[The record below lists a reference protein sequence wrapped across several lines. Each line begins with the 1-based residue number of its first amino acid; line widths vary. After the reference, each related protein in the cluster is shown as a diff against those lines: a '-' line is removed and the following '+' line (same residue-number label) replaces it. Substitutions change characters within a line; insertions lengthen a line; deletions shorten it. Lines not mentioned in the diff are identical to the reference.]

1 MSSNLS
7 LSSFSHSSLKLYGAQ
22 QNSPADTSPKITGL
36 FDDVQLSPS
45 MGGFEFELSE
55 LDIEQISPPPLEK
68 KDLSFDFDEDIFL
81 STSFEDLCLR
91 FSMQETDLGPLRERF
106 TRFDSAVALYN
117 DFDGQKTSVWRI
129 NEVFQEVF
137 TKLQAGEGFE
147 GHLGAF
153 FVARI
158 GQLTQSSLISKKEA
172 SYLTTLAKQYVS
184 RPQDLGPSEYEQP
197 QGSSLNFAQRYK
209 NSSQSNWDGDD
220 GSMQCNVFS
229 APTQFDDY
237 QKSREKRKS
246 WLVAAM
252 VLGLMAS
259 YPLILKPTCQA
270 AGDLIRRM
278 RGISVP
284 KVQG

>member
-1 MSSNLS
+1 MSSNFS
-7 LSSFSHSSLKLYGAQ
+7 LSSISHRPLNTAGAQ

-45 MGGFEFELSE
+45 MGGFEFELID
-55 LDIEQISPPPLEK
+55 LDIEQVSPPPLEK
-68 KDLSFDFDEDIFL
+68 KDSSFDFDEDIFL
-81 STSFEDLCLR
+81 STPFEDLCRR
-91 FSMQETDLGPLRERF
+91 FSMQETDLGPLQKNLIH
-106 TRFDSAVALYN
+106 FDSVVALYN
-117 DFDGQKTSVWRI
+117 DFDGQKRRVRRI
-129 NEVFQEVF
+129 NEGFQEVF
-137 TKLQAGEGFE
+137 TKLQAGDGFE
-147 GHLGAF
+147 GRLGAF
-153 FVARI
+153 FVART
-158 GQLTQSSLISKKEA
+158 GQLTQSSLITKKEA
-172 SYLTTLAKQYVS
+172 SYLTTLAEQYVS

-197 QGSSLNFAQRYK
+197 QGSSLNFGQRYK